1 MPSWKKLITSG
12 SDAALSSLTLTTGSL
27 ALDVRGGSVT
37 VSGSFIVTGSINSST
52 RVLYDSAGYQ
62 SVNYNTR
69 NFFDEAGALSINFG
83 DTAGDIVFH
92 KNINYF
98 YIHSGQEGDI
108 LTVADSKLVTV
119 DKSNPFILID
129 LTQYTRFNGLGGQL
143 YNTYYQYTYTVTTDD
158 VTSPS
163 WLQIGFIEVFKHGN
177 NLYFS
182 SSIKTEQGT
191 LPGGTAFGF
200 DQGSTTEPTKLYF
213 TTDSSAENVQVKYKV
228 LVM

>member
-83 DTAGDIVFH
+83 GTAGDIAFH

-98 YIHSGQEGDI
+98 
-108 LTVADSKLVTV
+108 
-119 DKSNPFILID
+119 
-129 LTQYTRFNGLGGQL
+129 
-143 YNTYYQYTYTVTTDD
+143 
-158 VTSPS
+158 
-163 WLQIGFIEVFKHGN
+163 
-177 NLYFS
+177 
-182 SSIKTEQGT
+182 
-191 LPGGTAFGF
+191 
-200 DQGSTTEPTKLYF
+200 
-213 TTDSSAENVQVKYKV
+213 
-228 LVM
+228 